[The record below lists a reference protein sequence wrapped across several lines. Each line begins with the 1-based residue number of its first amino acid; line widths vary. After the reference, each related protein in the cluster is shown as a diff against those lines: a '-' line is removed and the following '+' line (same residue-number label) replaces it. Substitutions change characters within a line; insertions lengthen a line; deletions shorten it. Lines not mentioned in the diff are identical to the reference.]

1 MARITK
7 ARRSVAAKKAA
18 QTRKRN
24 AKKKKD
30 KKTAKKAKAAGTKSE
45 RAYVTQL
52 KKSGYDIVLNG
63 KGIPDIIAHNKDG
76 WKFFEVKPY
85 KKRSRYSKSGKWI
98 TSGKSRFLNKNQIK
112 KFRELIKK
120 RQEVSMV
127 YYYRKKHGQKNKPK
141 YNFRYQDVL
150 LKKSD
155 VERKDYVDPVRF
167 EEQGRIHA
175 WKSR

>member
-85 KKRSRYSKSGKWI
+85 KKKELSSNSWGI
-98 TSGKSRFLNKNQIK
+98 AGEKSRLLRPNQKK
-112 KFRELIKK
+112 KFKELILKGQ
-120 RQEVSMV
+120 RVSMA
-127 YYYRKKHGQKNKPK
+127 YYTRKRGGSKTKPTYSFKYELVQLNERHFKRKKGPDHAE
-141 YNFRYQDVL
+141 L
-150 LKKSD
+150 LD
-155 VERKDYVDPVRF
+155 
-167 EEQGRIHA
+167 
-175 WKSR
+175 